1 MIVYH
6 GTTVSSAL
14 RIRREGFRP
23 RKPSKR
29 VWFTRSVGY
38 ARGRAKAKARRAKDR
53 ATILSCEID
62 LPKLRNALGPR
73 RIFVH
78 GSNIAIDAEVA
89 ADVLRSQPSVPGEP
103 SSPTELAAWVNEQI
117 RRKSYKGVKP
127 RDPGVIR
134 LAKWVVNRVTERKGK
149 YPRAREL
156 FEMARRYL
164 PDWFIGCVFDPE
176 RARVQR
182 IVNLG
187 TISVRR
193 HGEPE
198 RISAREGEA
207 LDCLGAAR
215 PRRRVR
221 GLELLRD
228 LDDPDL
234 FEWCMMFL
242 DDPSPQVKAGAA
254 RIMLDCKRIDR
265 EALAPL
271 ADSPDRIVR
280 AGALAALSRHEG
292 PEDPEWFE
300 MGLRDPEAHVRVA
313 TARQLAVLKAFEH
326 RSLIELALYD
336 PNPKVAAEAEK
347 AAKGTGIGR
356 RY

>member
-1 MIVYH
+1 M
-6 GTTVSSAL
+6 
-14 RIRREGFRP
+14 R

-29 VWFTRSVGY
+29 VWFTQSIGY
-38 ARGRAKAKARRAKDR
+38 AKGRAKAKARRARDR
-53 ATILSCEID
+53 ATVLACEID
-62 LPKLRNALGPR
+62 LPKLRNELGPK

-78 GSNIAIDAEVA
+78 GGNIAIDAEVA
-89 ADVLRSQPSVPGEP
+89 ADVLRSHPSVPGEP
-103 SSPTELAAWVNEQI
+103 ASPAELAAWVNEQI
-117 RRKSYKGVKP
+117 GRKSYKGVRP
-127 RDPGVIR
+127 RDPGVVR

-182 IVNLG
+182 VIRLG

-193 HGEPE
+193 IGDRE
-198 RISAREGEA
+198 RMGAREEEA
-207 LDCLGAAR
+207 LACLEAAR

-228 LDDPDL
+228 LEDPDL

-254 RIMLDCKRIDR
+254 RMMLDCKRIDR

-271 ADSPDRIVR
+271 ADSSDRIVR
-280 AGALAALSRHEG
+280 AGALAALARHEG

-313 TARQLAVLKAFEH
+313 TARQLAVLKPLEN

-347 AAKGTGIGR
+347 AAKGTGISR